1 MKIIV
6 TGGAGFIG
14 TNLIKFL
21 LNKKFKI
28 LNFDA
33 LKYSSNINSLKLEK
47 QNVNYQFV
55 KGDINDQKKFLKILK
70 EFKPNGVI
78 NLAAE
83 SHVDRSIDNP
93 APFLKT
99 NIFGT
104 FSLLQATCTYLKSLK
119 KNEKNIFKFI
129 HVSTDEVYGDLSSK
143 SKAAKEINAYSPSSP
158 YAASKASSDHLV
170 KAWGKTFN
178 LPIIITNCSNNYGA
192 YQHPEK
198 FIPHVI
204 ISALH
209 NKIIPIYGDGNQV
222 RDWIHVTDHSE
233 AILKVFNFGKIGE
246 TYNIGASN
254 QKKNIE
260 IARHICVALNKVY
273 KNRNFLKNIR
283 FVYDR
288 PGHDKRYAINA
299 SKIKKLGWKP
309 KVNFKTGI
317 KETIDW
323 YLENEKWW
331 RYILKNRYNLKRI
344 GKLN

>member
-119 KNEKNIFKFI
+119 K
-129 HVSTDEVYGDLSSK
+129 
-143 SKAAKEINAYSPSSP
+143 
-158 YAASKASSDHLV
+158 
-170 KAWGKTFN
+170 
-178 LPIIITNCSNNYGA
+178 
-192 YQHPEK
+192 
-198 FIPHVI
+198 
-204 ISALH
+204 
-209 NKIIPIYGDGNQV
+209 
-222 RDWIHVTDHSE
+222 
-233 AILKVFNFGKIGE
+233 
-246 TYNIGASN
+246 
-254 QKKNIE
+254 
-260 IARHICVALNKVY
+260 
-273 KNRNFLKNIR
+273 
-283 FVYDR
+283 
-288 PGHDKRYAINA
+288 
-299 SKIKKLGWKP
+299 
-309 KVNFKTGI
+309 
-317 KETIDW
+317 
-323 YLENEKWW
+323 
-331 RYILKNRYNLKRI
+331 
-344 GKLN
+344 